1 MKNQLLVFSFLFA
14 SLTCFSQSPLSIEK
28 DFWAGTAIHQNGK
41 KISIEEAKKLV
52 NNSEIEAKLN
62 SAQTNRLIGG
72 IVSNVGA
79 FTFGYTL
86 GISISNNP
94 QMKPNWTV
102 GGIGAAGM
110 IIGLIIQGNGN
121 KQMKEAV
128 DSYNSSVAKNT
139 TSIDPEFSVTSSE
152 NGIGIAIRF

>member
-1 MKNQLLVFSFLFA
+1 MKVQLLAISFV
-14 SLTCFSQSPLSIEK
+14 LTSISCFSQSPLSIEK

-41 KISIEEAKKLV
+41 KISIQEAKKLV

-86 GISISNNP
+86 GLSLSNNP
-94 QMKPNWTV
+94 QIKPTWTV
-102 GGIGAAGM
+102 GGIGAIG
-110 IIGLIIQGNGN
+110 IIVGAVFQGKGN
-121 KQMKEAV
+121 KQMNEAV
-128 DSYNSSVAKNT
+128 DSYNTSISKST
-139 TSIDPEFSVTSSE
+139 GSIDPEFSVTSSE

>member
-1 MKNQLLVFSFLFA
+1 M
-14 SLTCFSQSPLSIEK
+14 
-28 DFWAGTAIHQNGK
+28 
-41 KISIEEAKKLV
+41 
-52 NNSEIEAKLN
+52 N

-94 QMKPNWTV
+94 QMKPNWAV

-128 DSYNSSVAKNT
+128 DSYNSSLAKNT

>member
-1 MKNQLLVFSFLFA
+1 MKVKLLAISFVLT
-14 SLTCFSQSPLSIEK
+14 SLSCFSQSPLSIEK

-41 KISIEEAKKLV
+41 KISIQEAKKLV

-62 SAQTNRLIGG
+62 SAQTNRIIGG

-86 GISISNNP
+86 GLSISNNP

-102 GGIGAAGM
+102 GGIGAIG
-110 IIGLIIQGNGN
+110 IIVGAIFQGNGN
-121 KQMKEAV
+121 KQMYEAL
-128 DSYNSSVAKNT
+128 DSYNTIISKST
-139 TSIDPEFSVTSSE
+139 GSIDPEFLVTSSE
-152 NGIGIAIRF
+152 NGIGFAIRF

>member
-1 MKNQLLVFSFLFA
+1 MKVQLLAISFV
-14 SLTCFSQSPLSIEK
+14 LTSISCFSQSPLSIEK

-41 KISIEEAKKLV
+41 KISIQEAKKLV

-86 GISISNNP
+86 GLSLSNNP
-94 QMKPNWTV
+94 QIKPNWTV
-102 GGIGAAGM
+102 GGIGAIG
-110 IIGLIIQGNGN
+110 IIVGAVFQGKGN
-121 KQMKEAV
+121 KQMNEAV
-128 DSYNSSVAKNT
+128 DSYNTSISKST
-139 TSIDPEFSVTSSE
+139 GSIDPEFSVTSSE

>member
-1 MKNQLLVFSFLFA
+1 
-14 SLTCFSQSPLSIEK
+14 
-28 DFWAGTAIHQNGK
+28 
-41 KISIEEAKKLV
+41 
-52 NNSEIEAKLN
+52 
-62 SAQTNRLIGG
+62 
-72 IVSNVGA
+72 VGA

-86 GISISNNP
+86 GLSISNNP

-110 IIGLIIQGNGN
+110 IIGLIFQGNGN

-128 DSYNSSVAKNT
+128 DSYNSSIAKNT
-139 TSIDPEFSVTSSE
+139 TSIDPEFSITSSE